1 MNASKLVVLTTA
13 LALTAAC
20 SKQKKATLLPPPE
33 ATAKVEKADGP
44 APAIAA
50 TDTLGVTEDLAA
62 RCTLT
67 VSSATSAPKFEYN
80 EDDLSAADRDV
91 LTSVASCLTSGPLK
105 GKKIKLVGRADPR
118 GTTEYNLGL
127 GTRRAK
133 AVGTYLERLGVAR
146 AQLAINTRGAL
157 DASGDDEAG
166 WQTDRRVDLELSN

>member
-1 MNASKLVVLTTA
+1 MLTTA
-13 LALTAAC
+13 LALTTAC
-20 SKQKKATLLPPPE
+20 SKQKKATLIAPPE
-33 ATAKVEKADGP
+33 ATAKVERAEPP

-67 VSSATSAPKFEYN
+67 LSSPSAAPKFAYN
-80 EDDLSAADRDV
+80 ADDLSAVDRDV
-91 LTSVASCLTSGPLK
+91 LTSVASCLTTGPLK
-105 GKKIKLVGRADPR
+105 GKAIRLIGRADPR

-127 GTRRAK
+127 GTRRAS

-146 AQLAINTRGAL
+146 GQLAINTRGAL

-166 WQTDRRVDLELSN
+166 WATDRRVDLELSN